1 MTLIRSTYG
10 GRLSALQRQGAR
22 SAERMAKVQRQ
33 AVTGKRVER
42 ASDDPGLTSRI
53 HNLREVHQDQEVYS
67 QNASWVDG
75 ILNRADGA
83 LAGLATTLTQA
94 KELAVQM
101 SSEQFPASQRIDAAV
116 TAQSILARGLEHA
129 NAQFGDRFIF
139 AGESYDAAAYDA
151 AGAYQGDTGE
161 PEVPVAEGLDALA
174 GFDGSELLQ
183 GTGDIIAA
191 FTNLVANLATGDAA
205 NVRDS
210 LDDID
215 AAVDQLTEAQAIVG
229 GEMQV
234 VMDAMDLATALDL
247 EFSAELADE
256 TEVDAAQT
264 YSDLFFYQQA
274 YEAAL
279 GVTVQARTNLL
290 FSRM

>member
-10 GRLSALQRQGAR
+10 GRLSSLQRQGAR
-22 SAERMAKVQRQ
+22 SAERMARVQRQ
-33 AVTGKRVER
+33 AVTGMRVER

-53 HNLREVHQDQEVYS
+53 HTLREVQRDQEMYE

-83 LAGLATTLTQA
+83 LEGLAAKLTQA

-101 SSEQFPASQRIDAAV
+101 SSEQFPADQRVNAAI
-116 TAQSILARGLEHA
+116 TAQSILDRALEHA

-139 AGESYDAAAYDA
+139 AGEAYDAAAYDA
-151 AGAYQGDTGE
+151 AGVYQGDNGE
-161 PEVPVAEGLDALA
+161 PEVPVAEGIDALA
-174 GFDGSELLQ
+174 GFDGSDLLQ

-191 FTNLVANLATGDAA
+191 FTNLVANLNTGVAA

-215 AAVDQLTEAQAIVG
+215 IAVAQLTEAQAILG
-229 GEMQV
+229 GEMQT
-234 VMDAMDLATALDL
+234 VMDAMDLATALDI
-247 EFSAELADE
+247 EFSTELADE

-290 FSRM
+290 FNKM

>member
-10 GRLSALQRQGAR
+10 GRLSHLQRQSAR
-22 SAERMAKVQRQ
+22 SAERMARVQRQ
-33 AVTGKRVER
+33 AVTGMRVER
-42 ASDDPGLTSRI
+42 PSDDPGLTSRI
-53 HNLREVHQDQEVYS
+53 HTLREVHKDQEVYE
-67 QNASWVDG
+67 QNASWTDG
-75 ILNRADGA
+75 ILQRADGA
-83 LAGLATTLTQA
+83 LDSLAATLTQA
-94 KELAVQM
+94 RELAVQM
-101 SSEQFPASQRIDAAV
+101 SSEQFNADQRIDAAI
-116 TAQSILARGLEHA
+116 TAQSILDRAIESA

-151 AGAYQGDTGE
+151 AGVYQGDNGE
-161 PEVPVAEGLDALA
+161 PEVPVAEGLTARA
-174 GFDGSELLQ
+174 GFDGSSLLQ

-191 FTNLVANLATGDAA
+191 FTNLVTNLNTGVAD

-215 AAVDQLTEAQAIVG
+215 AAFDQLTEAQAIVG
-229 GEMQV
+229 GEMLT
-234 VMDAMDLATALDL
+234 VMDAMDLATALDIEL
-247 EFSAELADE
+247 SAEISDE
-256 TEVDAAQT
+256 TEVDAAEA

-290 FSRM
+290 FNRM

>member
-1 MTLIRSTYG
+1 MSLIRSTYG

-33 AVTGKRVER
+33 AVTGMRVER
-42 ASDDPGLTSRI
+42 PSDDPGLTSRI
-53 HNLREVHQDQEVYS
+53 HNLREVHRDQEVYS

-75 ILNRADGA
+75 VLNRADGA

-101 SSEQFPASQRIDAAV
+101 SSEQFPADQRIDAAI
-116 TAQSILARGLEHA
+116 TAQSILDRALEHA

-139 AGESYDAAAYDA
+139 AGETYDAAAYDA
-151 AGAYQGDTGE
+151 AGVYQGDNGE
-161 PEVPVAEGLDALA
+161 PEVPVAEGLNAVA
-174 GFDGSELLQ
+174 GFDGSQLLQ
-183 GTGDIIAA
+183 GTGDMIAA
-191 FTNLVANLATGDAA
+191 FTNLVANLTTGVAA

-229 GEMQV
+229 GEMQT
-234 VMDAMDLATALDL
+234 VMDAMDLATALNL